1 MQQISYYQADDKMML
16 SNNIYRTEID
26 GLFYLRYVKNI
37 DDRGFFA
44 QTMEVKQI
52 RQAINPDFQIK
63 QVNLSVSKS
72 KVLRGIHAENWNK
85 LVTVL
90 SGQAQLVIADIRQ
103 DSPTYKKLV
112 YFNINANEQSDFG
125 ESLYISAKLG
135 NSICAINGPVHYL
148 YGVDQSY
155 QERNKDDD
163 QAISVFD
170 PDLNI
175 QWPFSRDELIISQR
189 DLNSINLLEYEKKD

>member
-1 MQQISYYQADDKMML
+1 MQQISYYQADEKMML

-135 NSICAINGPVHYL
+135 NSICAINGPVYYL

-175 QWPFSRDELIISQR
+175 QWPFNKDELIISQR

>member
-1 MQQISYYQADDKMML
+1 MQEITYYQADEKMIL
-16 SNNIYRTEID
+16 ANNIYRTEID
-26 GLFYLRYVKNI
+26 GLFYLRYAKHI
-37 DDRGFFA
+37 DDRGFFTQA
-44 QTMEVKQI
+44 MEVKQI
-52 RQAINPDFQIK
+52 RQEINPNFQIQ

-90 SGQAQLVIADIRQ
+90 SGQAQLVVADIRQ

-112 YFNINANEQSDFG
+112 YFNINANEQNDFG

-135 NSICAINGPVHYL
+135 NSICAIDGPVYYL

>member
-1 MQQISYYQADDKMML
+1 
-16 SNNIYRTEID
+16 
-26 GLFYLRYVKNI
+26 
-37 DDRGFFA
+37 
-44 QTMEVKQI
+44 MEVKQI
-52 RQAINPDFQIK
+52 RQEINPNFQIQ

-135 NSICAINGPVHYL
+135 NSICAINGPVYYL

>member
-1 MQQISYYQADDKMML
+1 MQQISYYQADEKMML

-52 RQAINPDFQIK
+52 RQEINPNFQIQ

-135 NSICAINGPVHYL
+135 NSICAINGPVYYL

>member
-1 MQQISYYQADDKMML
+1 MQPIRYYQADEKML
-16 SNNIYRTEID
+16 LANNIYRTEID
-26 GLFYLRYVKNI
+26 GLFYLRYAKHTDN
-37 DDRGFFA
+37 RGFFFQA
-44 QTMEVKQI
+44 MEVKQI
-52 RQAINPDFQIK
+52 RQEINPSFQIQ

-85 LVTVL
+85 LVTIL

-112 YFNINANEQSDFG
+112 YFNIKANEQSDFG

-135 NSICAINGPVHYL
+135 NSICAINGPVYYL

-155 QERNKDDD
+155 QERNKGDD